1 MNKIEQ
7 RERKRKNKSFK
18 SDYVYYLM
26 LVPFMGL
33 FVLFTVIPIVSSMVL
48 SFTDYD
54 MISTPTFVGIKNY
67 LYMLTEDSTIFT
79 VLKNTILF
87 AVITGPLS
95 YICAFLLAW
104 LINEFRPGVRNF
116 FSFLFYAP
124 ALVGASGYLIWQN
137 LFSADSYGYIN
148 NFLMSLGILTEP
160 IRWLKD
166 PQYNMI
172 VIMIV
177 QLWMSMGVTFLANIS
192 GLQNVNQELY
202 EAGAIDGIRTRW
214 HELWYIT
221 IPSMKS
227 ILFFGA
233 VMQIQSVF
241 SIGPLVTVLAG
252 YPSVN
257 HSVDTLVSYITDVGS
272 VSYEM
277 GYASAL
283 SVVLFGMMALF
294 RLVVG
299 NVLKE

>member
-1 MNKIEQ
+1 MKQ
-7 RERKRKNKSFK
+7 KKNKLFK

-67 LYMLTEDSTIFT
+67 LYMITEDSTIFT
-79 VLKNTILF
+79 VLKNTVLF

-192 GLQNVNQELY
+192 GLQNVN
-202 EAGAIDGIRTRW
+202 
-214 HELWYIT
+214 
-221 IPSMKS
+221 
-227 ILFFGA
+227 
-233 VMQIQSVF
+233 
-241 SIGPLVTVLAG
+241 
-252 YPSVN
+252 
-257 HSVDTLVSYITDVGS
+257 
-272 VSYEM
+272 
-277 GYASAL
+277 
-283 SVVLFGMMALF
+283 
-294 RLVVG
+294 
-299 NVLKE
+299 

>member
-18 SDYVYYLM
+18 SDYAYYLM

-54 MISTPTFVGIKNY
+54 MISTPTFVGVKNY
-67 LYMLTEDSTIFT
+67 LYMITEDSTIFT
-79 VLKNTILF
+79 VLKNTVLF

-95 YICAFLLAW
+95 YVCAFLLAW